1 MKAVVIIPARYGST
15 RLPAK
20 VLLNKTGK
28 YLVQHTYEQALK
40 AGEVSRVIIA
50 TDDNRV
56 AKAIRNFGGD
66 VAMTSPR
73 HSSGTDRIA
82 EVARRLKYPIVV
94 NLQADE
100 PEIDPRIID
109 RVIKLVRLKGI
120 DIATLAC
127 PFRNKQE
134 LNDPAKVKVL
144 VDSKG
149 FAIDFS
155 RSKIPPTPLIKGGI
169 KGGIPLLRGESRGN
183 CPLLKGGMGGLRGI
197 NRHIGIYAY
206 KRARL
211 LEFTRLLPTQR
222 EKQEKLEQLR
232 ALENGFRIKVGL
244 IKKAPAGI
252 DTPRDYAQFVSR
264 IIHSISLK

>member
-1 MKAVVIIPARYGST
+1 MRAIVIIPARYGST
-15 RLPAK
+15 RLPGK

-40 AGEVSRVIIA
+40 AREVSRVIIA
-50 TDDNRV
+50 TDDNKV
-56 AKAIRNFGGD
+56 AGAIKSFGGD
-66 VAMTSPR
+66 VVMTSR
-73 HSSGTDRIA
+73 KHTSGTDRIA

-109 RVIKLVRLKGI
+109 MVIKLVRLKEV

-127 PFRNKQE
+127 PFKNKKE
-134 LNDPAKVKVL
+134 LNDPAKVKAL
-144 VDSKG
+144 VDAKG

-155 RSKIPPTPLIKGGI
+155 RSPNPSLS
-169 KGGIPLLRGESRGN
+169 PLLRGD
-183 CPLLKGGMGGLRGI
+183 CLLLKGVRKI

-206 KRARL
+206 KKQAL
-211 LEFTRLLPTQR
+211 LKFTKLSSTSR
-222 EKQEKLEQLR
+222 EKEEKLEQLR

-244 IKKAPAGI
+244 VKKAPAGI
-252 DTPRDYAQFVSR
+252 DTPRDYAQFVKRMSL
-264 IIHSISLK
+264 ISNYSTY